1 MTEVSVEKYL
11 LYALQQLKTLEED
24 MSVLTTH
31 SAKADPEII
40 EELLD
45 EIITRTMVPALEKL
59 GVEDPLTEIQEEID
73 PSDIFEEELERITDE
88 LEEEEEEEEEEEA
101 ALID

>member
-1 MTEVSVEKYL
+1 MTDVSVEKYL

-73 PSDIFEEELERITDE
+73 PSDIFEEELERITDD
-88 LEEEEEEEEEEEA
+88 LEEEEEEEEEEA

>member
-1 MTEVSVEKYL
+1 MTDVSVEKYL

-73 PSDIFEEELERITDE
+73 PSDIFEEELERITDD
-88 LEEEEEEEEEEEA
+88 LEEEEEEEA

>member
-1 MTEVSVEKYL
+1 MTDVPVEKYL

-73 PSDIFEEELERITDE
+73 PSDIFEEELERITDD
-88 LEEEEEEEEEEEA
+88 LEEEEEEEEEA

>member
-88 LEEEEEEEEEEEA
+88 LEEEEEEEEA

>member
-1 MTEVSVEKYL
+1 MTDVSVEKYL

-73 PSDIFEEELERITDE
+73 PSDIFEEELERITDD
-88 LEEEEEEEEEEEA
+88 LEEEEEEEEEA

>member
-88 LEEEEEEEEEEEA
+88 LEEEEEEEEEA

>member
-1 MTEVSVEKYL
+1 MTDVSVEKYL

-73 PSDIFEEELERITDE
+73 PSDIFEEELERITDD
-88 LEEEEEEEEEEEA
+88 LEEEEEEEDEEA